1 MRTKREKGYAII
13 STLCLCLCL
22 CSGCGVKN
30 TPQDTTKEG
39 AKIEARTKTVTDFS
53 DIVPE
58 LENPVFVTKNCLY
71 YENDNAESENETC
84 LVQCNHA
91 GKQQNQYSY
100 PLNRKLQWVWDSYA
114 CYTQEQVK
122 KDAEE
127 LYLAPLVKKG
137 ETETI
142 QWDQAK
148 KIAAAKDLF
157 YDVFVWKSYVYYTD
171 DTLYRYNWETG
182 ETESLGKKYDLCEGE
197 FQRKGDVVYTQD
209 GYLYMLA
216 GWERKAL
223 YSIALDSGRVDK
235 IGLEK
240 EEMDSHNFFLAKGDR
255 LFMLVNNDGENEK
268 YLCYDKRTKTKS
280 AVLQNDKEW
289 KDFLKK
295 NALWKEGMSGYI
307 ENGFTYKDR
316 IFLFADLYWQEKE
329 MAKEGQKR
337 GIQVSMKKSTQ
348 ILVSC
353 PWEDVTKL
361 TYEKAVSLQL
371 EKRQDYVQHYWED
384 EYGGSL
390 RCDYNINGGAEFWKF
405 CENEIIISYVKKR
418 DGDKYIKEFGLIGY
432 DMETG
437 EVREIPKEDILYQ
450 IFSASC

>member
-1 MRTKREKGYAII
+1 MRTKREKVYAII

-30 TPQDTTKEG
+30 TVKDTTQEG
-39 AKIEARTKTVTDFS
+39 AKSEERTKTVTDFS

-58 LENPVFVTKNCLY
+58 LENPVFVTENCLY
-71 YENDNAESENETC
+71 YENDNAESGNETC

-91 GKQQNQYSY
+91 GKQQNRYSY
-100 PLNRKLQWVWDSYA
+100 PSNKKLQWVCDSYA
-114 CYTQEQVK
+114 CYIQELEEKV
-122 KDAEE
+122 E

-148 KIAAAKDLF
+148 KIADTKDLF
-157 YDVFVWKSYVYYTD
+157 FDVFVWKSYVYYTG

-182 ETESLGKKYDLCEGE
+182 KTESLGKKYDLCEGE

-216 GWERKAL
+216 GLQRQAL
-223 YSIALDSGRVDK
+223 YSIALDSGRVDR

-240 EEMDSHNFFLAKGDR
+240 EKMDSGDFFLAKGDR
-255 LFMLVNNDGENEK
+255 LFMLINDDGENER
-268 YLCYDKRTKTKS
+268 YLCYDKRTKTKL
-280 AVLQNDKEW
+280 AVLRNDKQW

-295 NALWKEGMSGYI
+295 NALWKEGMSCYI
-307 ENGFTYKDR
+307 DNGFTYKDQ
-316 IFLFADLYWQEKE
+316 IYMFVNLYWQETE
-329 MAKEGQKR
+329 MAKEGKKR
-337 GIQVSMKKSTQ
+337 GKQVSMQKSTQ

-353 PWEDVTKL
+353 PWEDLTKL
-361 TYEKAVSLQL
+361 TYEKAVSSQL
-371 EKRQDYVQHYWED
+371 EKRQDYVQREIEHS
-384 EYGGSL
+384 GTL
-390 RCDYNINGGAEFWKF
+390 QRDYFIDGGAEFWKF

-418 DGDKYIKEFGLIGY
+418 DGNKDIKEFGLIGY
-432 DMETG
+432 DIETG
-437 EVREIPKEDILYQ
+437 EVREIPREDILYQ